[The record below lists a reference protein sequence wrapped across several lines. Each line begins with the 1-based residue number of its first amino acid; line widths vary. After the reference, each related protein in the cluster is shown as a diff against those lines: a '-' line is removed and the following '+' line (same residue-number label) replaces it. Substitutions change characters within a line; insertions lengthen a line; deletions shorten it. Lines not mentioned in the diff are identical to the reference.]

1 MSILN
6 HLKSYKQY
14 ENKRII
20 MPDGLLSISDGVFD
34 ATLYRLGQ
42 EPELWRKE
50 PVENRDKLLN
60 QLEKNENLLL

>member
-14 ENKRII
+14 ENKRTI

-34 ATLYRLGQ
+34 ATLHRLGQ
-42 EPELWRKE
+42 EPELWREE
-50 PVENRDKLLN
+50 PVKNREKLLN